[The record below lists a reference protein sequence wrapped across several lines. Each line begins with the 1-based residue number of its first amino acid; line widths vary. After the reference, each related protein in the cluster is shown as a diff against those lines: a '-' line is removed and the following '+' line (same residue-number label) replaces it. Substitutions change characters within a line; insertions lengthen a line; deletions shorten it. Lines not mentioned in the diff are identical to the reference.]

1 VVGGGRHPAVIAVLA
16 DPGTLV
22 AGSWLAVP
30 ESESHHLRVRRAAD
44 GSEVRLLDGQ
54 GNVASGVLGWDKKT
68 AMVQVVQV
76 AAEPRPPELTLAVGA
91 GDRDRLGWLAEK
103 SAELGVTDLVP
114 LETARTG
121 GVATRLRGDQLDR
134 LQVRARE
141 AIKQSGAAWAP
152 HIHLIMTLE
161 ELLARP
167 AIGPRWVGLAGGA
180 PPPATLGP
188 DPLVVAIGPEGGWT
202 DAEVRALTSAGFRA
216 TSFGPHVLRFE
227 TAALAAA
234 AVIASSRLRGSRD

>member
-1 VVGGGRHPAVIAVLA
+1 MIAILA

-22 AGSWLAVP
+22 AGSWLTVP
-30 ESESHHLRVRRAAD
+30 DSEAHHLRVRRAAE
-44 GSEVRLLDGQ
+44 GSEVRLLDGE
-54 GNVASGVLGWDKKT
+54 GNVGSGVLGWNKKS
-68 AMVQVVQV
+68 AMVQIARV

-91 GDRDRLGWLAEK
+91 GDRDRLAWLAEK

-134 LQVRARE
+134 LQLRARE

-152 HIHLIMTLE
+152 RIHMLMALE
-161 ELLARP
+161 ELLSRP
-167 AIGPRWVGLAGGA
+167 AMGQRWVGLAGGA
-180 PPPATLGP
+180 PAPAALDQ
-188 DPLVVAIGPEGGWT
+188 DPLTVAIGPEGGWT
-202 DAEVRALTSAGFRA
+202 DAEVQALVTAGYRA

>member
-1 VVGGGRHPAVIAVLA
+1 MITILAEPGSLVVGTWL
-16 DPGTLV
+16 TL
-22 AGSWLAVP
+22 P

-44 GSEVRLLDGQ
+44 GSDVRLFDGE
-54 GNVASGVLGWDKKT
+54 GNVGSGVLGWNKKS
-68 AMVQVVQV
+68 AMVEISRV
-76 AAEPRPPELTLAVGA
+76 AAEPRPPALTLAVGA

-121 GVATRLRGDQLDR
+121 GVASRLRGDQLDR
-134 LQVRARE
+134 LQLRARE

-152 HIHLIMTLE
+152 IVHMITALN

-167 AIGPRWVGLAGGA
+167 AVGHRWVGLAGGA
-180 PPPATLGP
+180 PAPATLDREP
-188 DPLVVAIGPEGGWT
+188 VIVAIGPEGGWT
-202 DAEVRALTSAGFRA
+202 EAEVQALTGAGYRA

-227 TAALAAA
+227 TAAVAAA
-234 AVIASSRLRGSRD
+234 AVVVSSRLRGSHA

>member
-1 VVGGGRHPAVIAVLA
+1 MVGGGRHPRMITVLA

-22 AGSWLAVP
+22 AGTWLAVP

-44 GSEVRLLDGQ
+44 GTEVRVLDGE
-54 GNVASGVLGWDKKT
+54 GNIGSGVLGWNKKS
-68 AMVQVVQV
+68 AMVEIARV

-134 LQVRARE
+134 LQLRARE

-152 HIHLIMTLE
+152 RIHMLMALK
-161 ELLARP
+161 ELVGRP
-167 AIGPRWVGLAGGA
+167 AIGHRWVGLAGGA
-180 PPPATLGP
+180 PAPATLDQEP
-188 DPLVVAIGPEGGWT
+188 MIVAIGPEGGWT
-202 DAEVRALTSAGFRA
+202 DTEVQALTAAGYRA

-227 TAALAAA
+227 TAAIAAA
-234 AVIASSRLRGSRD
+234 AVITSSRLRGSRD

>member
-1 VVGGGRHPAVIAVLA
+1 MISILA

-22 AGSWLAVP
+22 AGTWLAVP

-44 GSEVRLLDGQ
+44 GTEVRVLDGE
-54 GNVASGVLGWDKKT
+54 GNVGSGVLAWNRKS
-68 AMVQVVQV
+68 AMVEIARI
-76 AAEPRPPELTLAVGA
+76 AAEPRPPDLTLAVGA

-103 SAELGVTDLVP
+103 SAERGVTDLVP

-152 HIHLIMTLE
+152 RIHMMMVLD
-161 ELLARP
+161 ELLGRP
-167 AIGPRWVGLAGGA
+167 AIGHRWVALQSGA
-180 PPPATLGP
+180 PAPATLDREP
-188 DPLVVAIGPEGGWT
+188 
-202 DAEVRALTSAGFRA
+202 
-216 TSFGPHVLRFE
+216 
-227 TAALAAA
+227 
-234 AVIASSRLRGSRD
+234 